1 MARTE
6 LVESSQRYQQA
17 YDHVSPAWAGLNGS
31 RVASLR
37 KNAIEHFHRL
47 GFPTTRDENWKY
59 TDVGPIAKATLETP
73 TRKGT
78 KPMPQS
84 EWENARIADCI
95 HVAITNGV
103 LDSDRTEINTLPK
116 GVTIQSL
123 HEATGPSIDSAY
135 GSVANAELNAFVA
148 LNTALALDAVVIHV
162 EADVSLE
169 QPIHV
174 VHWTAKGVAAHA
186 RVLLV
191 LEQGAHAGLVQ
202 TFTSGGPS
210 WTNAVTEA
218 VLADN
223 AQLDHAH
230 IQDQHEGAF
239 QTSQLFVTQGRD
251 TMTRDVTT
259 HFGGALVRN
268 EIHATFAGPGS
279 ELWLHGLYAPRGTQ
293 HVDNHTY
300 VDHAHPHCTS
310 RQLYKGVLDG
320 KSRGVFYGK
329 VFVRSDAQK
338 TDADQ
343 HNHNLLLS
351 EGALADS
358 TPALEINADDV
369 KASHGS
375 TIGQLDEAAMFYLR
389 SRGLE
394 EATARGLL
402 VYAFA
407 REPLEG
413 VAPGPV
419 RARMDDLLVARLP
432 NGAQIREE
440 MA

>member
-1 MARTE
+1 
-6 LVESSQRYQQA
+6 
-17 YDHVSPAWAGLNGS
+17 
-31 RVASLR
+31 
-37 KNAIEHFHRL
+37 
-47 GFPTTRDENWKY
+47 
-59 TDVGPIAKATLETP
+59 
-73 TRKGT
+73 
-78 KPMPQS
+78 
-84 EWENARIADCI
+84 
-95 HVAITNGV
+95 
-103 LDSDRTEINTLPK
+103 
-116 GVTIQSL
+116 
-123 HEATGPSIDSAY
+123 
-135 GSVANAELNAFVA
+135 
-148 LNTALALDAVVIHV
+148 
-162 EADVSLE
+162 
-169 QPIHV
+169 
-174 VHWTAKGVAAHA
+174 
-186 RVLLV
+186 
-191 LEQGAHAGLVQ
+191 
-202 TFTSGGPS
+202 
-210 WTNAVTEA
+210 
-218 VLADN
+218 
-223 AQLDHAH
+223 
-230 IQDQHEGAF
+230 
-239 QTSQLFVTQGRD
+239 
-251 TMTRDVTT
+251 MTRDVTT

-413 VAPGPV
+413 VASGPV